1 MNLCLLSTTWGMGTY
16 PNGKIP
22 PGDDELPGFSAEECP
37 EDPMEADDKVPNT
50 CPMVEP
56 FSSIFNDLLAFVEW
70 AEYAQ
75 TLELCKC

>member
-1 MNLCLLSTTWGMGTY
+1 MGTY

-56 FSSIFNDLLAFVEW
+56 FSSIFNDLLAFVE
-70 AEYAQ
+70 
-75 TLELCKC
+75 